1 MVTPDPMFADRL
13 FYSLAAL
20 VTFAMIWFAL
30 SFGGSESVTDA
41 EIIAEGWDLSGPD
54 LAELTI
60 SPGSEGVFI
69 DDEGGFIRLSQ
80 FTPSG
85 QGPQSIGVFA
95 TLGPG
100 HERAFAGRLLRITI
114 RARASRNNPLESF
127 DSGYFTMEG
136 RPSGWSTFQLGS
148 DWQDYRFKYRPPII
162 DAPANV
168 DLIAVF
174 PGRAGERQQMDIA
187 AFQVDVLDKT

>member
-1 MVTPDPMFADRL
+1 MFGDRL

-20 VTFAMIWFAL
+20 VTFAMVLFAL
-30 SFGGSESVTDA
+30 SFGGSESITDE
-41 EIIAEGWDLSGPD
+41 EIISEGWELSGPD
-54 LAELTI
+54 LVELTI
-60 SPGSEGVFI
+60 SPGSEGDFI
-69 DDEGGFIRLSQ
+69 DEDGGFIRLSQ

-95 TLGPG
+95 TLGPS

-114 RARASRNNPLESF
+114 RARASRSNPLDAF

-136 RPSGWSTFQLGS
+136 RPSGWSTFQLGA
-148 DWQDYRFKYRPPII
+148 DWQDYRFEYRPPII

-174 PGRAGERQQMDIA
+174 PGRAGERKQMDVA
-187 AFQVDVLDKT
+187 AFKVEVMDKT